1 MPAQGMSTGPIA
13 VAAPS
18 VGGARGG
25 GPGPAIGDPNL
36 SLKRWTATA
45 TDPCDRAKAAHL
57 MRRAGFAA
65 RPEEIDAMVALG
77 MDRCVDLLLST
88 PNQPIPEHG
97 VVVTHTGEVLDLS
110 IKEHQQG
117 LWLYH
122 MAVS

>member
-1 MPAQGMSTGPIA
+1 
-13 VAAPS
+13 
-18 VGGARGG
+18 
-25 GPGPAIGDPNL
+25 
-36 SLKRWTATA
+36 
-45 TDPCDRAKAAHL
+45 
-57 MRRAGFAA
+57 
-65 RPEEIDAMVALG
+65 MVTLG

-122 MAVS
+122 MVLSPWQSRRRSRCSGTTTSRPASRRSRSAN